1 MFKKVLSV
9 ILAVS
14 MALSLC
20 CGITFAAGIV
30 ISGGDTATNTVKGN
44 AGDEITIP
52 VNISGNTEG
61 VTRFLIYLQ
70 YDADYLTPLA
80 AEDEDMNP
88 VGLVVDGTVGFPTL
102 MANEKETYEGN
113 PVVKVSGT
121 STRNIKKDGL
131 LFGYKFKIKD
141 TVAKRANTIVNIII
155 GSLQG
160 LDGMT
165 MNDRANTV
173 NNATVKIN
181 PDLVV
186 PVTVNLSDL
195 TKTYNGAQQKAKV
208 TLSDNTVSYKVTYNG
223 STSAP
228 TNVGSYEVE
237 ATVTEEGYSGSK
249 KDMFVINPEK
259 ISVKAEDASKYVG
272 QSDPAEFVYTKTGG
286 TFYGSD
292 GFTGKLTRTAGETAG
307 TYDIT
312 KGTLAVGSNYTLDF
326 TKGTF
331 TISAKKT
338 QNASVS
344 DIPANVTYGDAAFDF
359 ICTPDAASHLTTV
372 TYKSSNP
379 NVAAIDES
387 GKVTIKAG
395 GTTELSAEIAGNY
408 EYENYVGKKTLTVAR
423 RDIAVKA
430 KNVSVR
436 MGSAEQPLEYEITS
450 GTLVAGDSFAGAITR
465 EPGTAVGDYK
475 IKQGTLALDSTKYNL
490 TFTEGTYSIVDKTPQ
505 TVSVADFGAKTYG
518 DAAFNVV
525 VTPDAVSGL
534 SSFTYESSNTS
545 VATISDTGLIT
556 IVGAGT
562 ATIKVT
568 EPGNADYAA
577 AVVEKVL
584 TVAKR
589 DIAVK
594 AKNVFVRV
602 GSVEQPLE
610 YEITSGTLVTGDS
623 FAGAITREPGTAVG
637 DYKIKQGTLA
647 LDSTKYN
654 LTFTEGTYSIVDKTP
669 QTVSVAD
676 FGAKTYGDAAFNVV
690 VTPDAVSGLSSFTY
704 ESSNTSVA
712 TISDTGLIT
721 IVGAGTATIKVTEP
735 GNADYA
741 AAVVEKVLT
750 VAKAPLSIAV
760 NISGSSVYGEALP
773 AVSAVYSGFV
783 NGENESV
790 IGGTLAYTGIPE
802 GKVNAGTY
810 TIAASGAE
818 SANYEI
824 TYTSADMTVAPRP
837 IEIASFGVFG
847 KEADGT
853 KTATYN
859 PAAFALAASR
869 EGFGILDGDDV
880 TVEIIGTLE
889 FDSAEAGDRT
899 VTLNNE
905 NVKIDGADKAN
916 YVYAAPVPPLT
927 ASAKIFAAG
936 TMTAQDVADMLANA
950 MPVGQNET
958 VLTLPVIPEGY
969 SIEIISSSDTDVIGT
984 DGSVS
989 PKDTEQIIEVQFKI
1003 TSKTNESDTA
1013 TKTVSV
1019 TVPAVGKKTVTAV
1032 VLGGSGTI
1040 GGDAGEVNFNSTAV
1054 ITATPANRYRISAW
1068 YVDGV
1073 QIVNEGN
1080 TYTFTVTDDVEIGVV
1095 FARTSGG
1102 GVVSVTPVGSS
1113 VSAPTSGTKTGSTV
1127 YKGTKITM
1135 ASSTSG
1141 AKLYYT
1147 TDGTEPSEKNG
1158 ALYTSDGIR
1167 ISADTTV
1174 KAIAVKDGKS
1184 STVSIFSYKVKT
1196 ASAEFKKNAS
1206 GIRYMATVSSSKF
1219 EPDRAATRYEVID
1232 ALGELM
1238 DIEDA
1243 KIENGFSD
1251 VDAKHVDIV
1260 NKFAATSIVDGYPNK
1275 TFGGTSGI
1283 TRAEFAKMIVS
1294 ALNLD
1299 ISSEKAASFK
1309 DVESGHWAEK
1319 YIGAMARLGYVI
1331 GDPDG
1336 NFRPE
1341 DQVTRAEVVTVI
1353 NRVIKVEAQKDIKPV
1368 YDDLLNEHWAYDGIM
1383 TVVKDS
1389 VNFAEK

>member
-20 CGITFAAGIV
+20 CSITFAAGIV

-249 KDMFVINPEK
+249 KDTFVINPEK

-518 DAAFNVV
+518 DV
-525 VTPDAVSGL
+525 
-534 SSFTYESSNTS
+534 
-545 VATISDTGLIT
+545 
-556 IVGAGT
+556 
-562 ATIKVT
+562 
-568 EPGNADYAA
+568 
-577 AVVEKVL
+577 
-584 TVAKR
+584 
-589 DIAVK
+589 
-594 AKNVFVRV
+594 
-602 GSVEQPLE
+602 
-610 YEITSGTLVTGDS
+610 
-623 FAGAITREPGTAVG
+623 
-637 DYKIKQGTLA
+637 
-647 LDSTKYN
+647 
-654 LTFTEGTYSIVDKTP
+654 
-669 QTVSVAD
+669 
-676 FGAKTYGDAAFNVV
+676 AFNVV

-773 AVSAVYSGFV
+773 AVSSVYSGFV

-802 GKVNAGTY
+802 GKVNAGIY
-810 TIAASGAE
+810 TIAVSGAE